1 MPSEFKSSL
10 RVLKKFDERAM
21 FNIFLI

>member
-10 RVLKKFDERAM
+10 RVLKIFDKRAM